1 MGGFCVL
8 LLRAKRVVEQVS
20 AEKKAGY
27 MRTVEL
33 FQFVKDVIERPRGYE
48 DTLDQKIRDKVG
60 AIVLAFTPALGE
72 PRRQT
77 EKLHEVGKVYTL
89 VKSFLFTVLDL

>member
-20 AEKKAGY
+20 AEKKDVY
-27 MRTVEL
+27 RKMVEL
-33 FQFVKDVIERPRGYE
+33 FQFVNDVIQRPRGYV
-48 DTLDQKIRDKVG
+48 DTLDQSIRDKVG

-77 EKLHEVGKVYTL
+77 ERVQEVGKVYTL
-89 VKSFLFTVLDL
+89 VKSFLTMALGL